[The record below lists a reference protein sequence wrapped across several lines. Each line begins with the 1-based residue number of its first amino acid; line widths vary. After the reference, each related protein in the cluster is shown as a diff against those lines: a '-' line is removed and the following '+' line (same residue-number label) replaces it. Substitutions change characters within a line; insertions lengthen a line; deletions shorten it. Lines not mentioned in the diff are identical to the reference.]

1 MDIKLED
8 IKALII
14 KAETQIDEKKIN
26 ENVILTDI
34 GCDSLDMMNIFL
46 QIQEKYDVQIND
58 EDVEKLNTIKN
69 IINFLKNK

>member
-1 MDIKLED
+1 MDIKFQD
-8 IKALII
+8 IRELII
-14 KAETQIDEKKIN
+14 KAETQIDEKKID
-26 ENVILTDI
+26 ENVVLTDI
-34 GCDSLDMMNIFL
+34 GCDSLDMMNILL

>member
-1 MDIKLED
+1 
-8 IKALII
+8 
-14 KAETQIDEKKIN
+14 
-26 ENVILTDI
+26 
-34 GCDSLDMMNIFL
+34 MMNILL